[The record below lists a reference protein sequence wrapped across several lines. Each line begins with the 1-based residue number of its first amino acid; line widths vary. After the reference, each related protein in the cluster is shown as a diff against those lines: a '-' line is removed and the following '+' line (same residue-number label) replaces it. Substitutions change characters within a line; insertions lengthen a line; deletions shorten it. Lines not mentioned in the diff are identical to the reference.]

1 MNTNCPKCGSDM
13 VRLDGECAN
22 DNPQCPTLYVVCEN
36 CDNYGKV
43 TYPAPADVQ
52 WNDTGNEED

>member
-1 MNTNCPKCGSDM
+1 M